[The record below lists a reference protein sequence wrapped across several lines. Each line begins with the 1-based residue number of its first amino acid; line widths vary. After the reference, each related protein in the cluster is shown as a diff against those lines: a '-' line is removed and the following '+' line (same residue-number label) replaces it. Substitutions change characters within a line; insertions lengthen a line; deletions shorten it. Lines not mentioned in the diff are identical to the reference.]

1 MKKSQVIVVEGYHDQ
16 IKINQVFPNLPVIV
30 TNGSEISEETLS
42 AIYQASLH
50 NEVILFLDPDYPGQQ
65 IRNKILNTG
74 GSYSIATISKAKA
87 ISKNKKKVGIEHAT
101 KDDIYEALIH
111 KLSMKKNQQ
120 TIFLKDLM
128 VRKLANSSHSRNLRK
143 KVCESLHIPFSNA
156 KTLLKYLNL
165 LNISLERIDEILNES

>member
-1 MKKSQVIVVEGYHDQ
+1 MSRSQVIVVEGYHDQ
-16 IKINQVFPNLPVIV
+16 IKVNQVFPNLPVIV
-30 TNGSEISEETLS
+30 TNGSEISEETLN
-42 AIYQASLH
+42 AIYQASLE

-65 IRNKILNTG
+65 IMNKILSTG
-74 GSYSIATISKAKA
+74 GRYSIASMSKDKA
-87 ISKNKKKVGIEHAT
+87 ISKNNKKVGIEHAT
-101 KDDIYEALIH
+101 KDDVYEALVH
-111 KLSMKKNQQ
+111 KLTMKQKRQ

-128 VRKLANSSHSRNLRK
+128 VRKLANSIHSRNLRK